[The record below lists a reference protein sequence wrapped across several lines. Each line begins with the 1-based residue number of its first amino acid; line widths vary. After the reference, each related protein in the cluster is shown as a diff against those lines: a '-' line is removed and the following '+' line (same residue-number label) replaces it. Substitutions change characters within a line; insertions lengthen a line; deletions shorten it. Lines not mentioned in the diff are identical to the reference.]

1 LFFSLSKSPSPSCVS
16 SSSIYKRGKG
26 R

>member
-16 SSSIYKRGKG
+16 SSSIYKGGKG